1 MTATRLINTTTARVT
16 ALALA
21 AAAAAFTALPVAAQL
36 QLQLQPEVLRG
47 KLPADLAATLRAPVQ
62 VATCPAP
69 FREVFANERLSC
81 EKRIIQ
87 RADVQ
92 CPAAFP
98 NFTARNVSVG
108 TDRDLCAKAGVVIT
122 SDGNL
127 NNFRNGVDY
136 VFVPANGVR
145 NGVSFVAGHPDATP
159 TDGWAINDSNV
170 DRSGIIDRYQRT
182 LTLRKT
188 PILVNP

>member
-1 MTATRLINTTTARVT
+1 MTHTRLTTRTARLG

-21 AAAAAFTALPVAAQL
+21 AAAAAVTALPALAQI
-36 QLQLQPEVLRG
+36 QPQPEVLRG
-47 KLPADLAATLRAPVQ
+47 KLPADLAALLRAPAPVQ

-87 RADVQ
+87 RADIQ
-92 CPAAFP
+92 CPASFP
-98 NFTARNVSVG
+98 TFTARNVTVG
-108 TDRDLCAKAGVVIT
+108 SDRDLCAKAGVVIT
-122 SDGNL
+122 SDGKL
-127 NNFRNGVDY
+127 DNFRNGVDY
-136 VFVPANGVR
+136 VFVPRNGVR
-145 NGVSFVAGHPDATP
+145 GGVSFVAGHPDATP
-159 TDGWAINDSNV
+159 TDGWEINDSNV

-182 LTLRKT
+182 LTLRKS

>member
-1 MTATRLINTTTARVT
+1 MTTTRLTTTTARVT

-21 AAAAAFTALPVAAQL
+21 AAAAAFTALPAAAQL

-81 EKRIIQ
+81 EKRITQ
-87 RADVQ
+87 RANVQ

-98 NFTARNVSVG
+98 NFTARNVSNG
-108 TDRDLCAKAGVVIT
+108 SDRDLCAKAGVNIS
-122 SDGNL
+122 SDGSL
-127 NNFRNGVDY
+127 ANFRNGTDY
-136 VFVPANGVR
+136 VFLPANGVR
-145 NGVSFVAGHPDATP
+145 NGVSFVANHPEATP
-159 TDGWAINDSNV
+159 EDGWEINVSNSGS
-170 DRSGIIDRYQRT
+170 SGIIDRYQRT